1 MRKLSEALGQDR
13 WVQIQRSPL
22 KEQIRN
28 CSVDDVTI
36 GDVILMTG
44 FFGFSCL
51 AETVEIVFGKSFS
64 NDNNFKDEIRQYNK
78 YLNNGGTMSFEKWI
92 RDGRFDPSDIEG
104 YPFEKIYDEIVT
116 DLDAKPFK
124 KDDEARLGDCFAPRF
139 GEDGLEIPKRD

>member
-51 AETVEIVFGKSFS
+51 VETVEIVFGKSFS

-104 YPFEKIYDEIVT
+104 Y
-116 DLDAKPFK
+116 AKPFK
-124 KDDEARLGDCFAPRF
+124 KDDEARLGDCFEPRF

>member
-13 WVQIQRSPL
+13 WVQIQRSSL

-28 CSVDDVTI
+28 CRVEDVTI

-51 AETVEIVFGKSFS
+51 AETVEIFFGDQFV
-64 NDNNFKDEIRQYNK
+64 NDNDLKEQTRRQFN
-78 YLNNGGTMSFEKWI
+78 
-92 RDGRFDPSDIEG
+92 IE
-104 YPFEKIYDEIVT
+104 FEKIYDEIVT

-124 KDDEARLGDCFAPRF
+124 NDDEARLGDCFAPRF
-139 GEDGLEIPKRD
+139 GEDFLEIPKRD